1 MRPHAA
7 APQRGARLL
16 TLALVAGNLTPSL
29 GAAPPAARVVA
40 SWRLAEPGWRLAD
53 PAVDREGRRLAV
65 RVVSE
70 SAPAVLA
77 VVDLAA
83 GRPIARVAAG
93 PRSAGRPLWLP
104 GGRLAAVADDG
115 LRVWDV
121 AGGEPL
127 LWPLDVSGEVVA
139 AALSAPRLAAA
150 GAGVRIIDTRTGATV
165 AELATR
171 RTVTAVALDERGEI
185 AYTAEA
191 AEGQAG
197 RLTRWRLA
205 TAARTAV
212 RAVGPVT
219 DLLVAPGG
227 RLAAVE
233 PEAVSFWTADA
244 LEPACRC
251 WLEPGGLVA
260 LDAARAEVIVARPSG
275 ELRVLDSTG
284 RPLVERRTEGMIG
297 ALCAVGPRRLAV
309 TTGDMLKLLDLSP
322 EPESP

>member
-1 MRPHAA
+1 M
-7 APQRGARLL
+7 
-16 TLALVAGNLTPSL
+16 
-29 GAAPPAARVVA
+29 VA
-40 SWRLAEPGWRLAD
+40 SWRLAEPGWRLSE
-53 PAVDREGRRLAV
+53 PAVDREGRRIAV

-93 PRSAGRPLWLP
+93 PRSPGKPLWLP

-115 LRVWDV
+115 LRVWDLT
-121 AGGEPL
+121 AGEPL
-127 LWPLDVSGEVVA
+127 LWPLDVGGQVA

-171 RTVTAVALDERGEI
+171 RTVTAMALDERGEI

-191 AEGQAG
+191 SDGQSG

-212 RAVGPVT
+212 REVGPVT
-219 DLLVAPGG
+219 DLSVAPGG

-233 PEAVSFWTADA
+233 PEAVSFWTADS

-251 WLEPGGLVA
+251 RLEPGGLVA
-260 LDAARAEVIVARPSG
+260 FDPARAEVIVARPEG

-284 RPLVERRTEGMIG
+284 RRLVERRIDGPVG

-309 TTGDMLKLLDLSP
+309 TAGDTLKLLDLSG
-322 EPESP
+322 EPESS